1 MTPEE
6 YIKNRLDDQI
16 EWYDRKSIASQR
28 WYKRLRLVEIIL
40 ASTIPFLV
48 GYITP
53 EFPKMKLLVGLGS
66 VLIAIISGVLA
77 LQKFQENWIEYRTTC
92 ETLKHHKY
100 RYLTRV
106 EPYSCDDAFQRL
118 VGNVESLISKENTNW
133 AEYIKA
139 QRKGEQHA

>member
-6 YIKNRLDDQI
+6 YIKGRLDDQI
-16 EWYDRKSIASQR
+16 QWYDRKSIASQR
-28 WYKRLRLVEIIL
+28 WYKRLRLIEIIL

-53 EFPKMKLLVGLGS
+53 EFPKMKFAVGVGS
-66 VLIAIISGVLA
+66 VLIAVISGILA

-100 RYLTRV
+100 RYLTGV
-106 EPYSCDDAFQRL
+106 EPYSGDDAFQRL
-118 VGNVESLISKENTNW
+118 VDNVEGLISRENTNW
-133 AEYIKA
+133 AEYLQT
-139 QRKGEQHA
+139 QRTEERHG